1 MTINITN
8 EEADRLTRTFARI
21 EGVGLTEA
29 ITIAMREALARR
41 RSIETPLETAARLR
55 KELGIT
61 LGDRGRTPLDRSV
74 YDQLSGED

>member
-8 EEADRLTRTFARI
+8 NEADRLTRTFARL

-41 RSIETPLETAARLR
+41 RSAETPMETAARLR
-55 KELGIT
+55 KELGIA
-61 LGDRGRTPLDRSV
+61 LDDRSRTPLDRQA